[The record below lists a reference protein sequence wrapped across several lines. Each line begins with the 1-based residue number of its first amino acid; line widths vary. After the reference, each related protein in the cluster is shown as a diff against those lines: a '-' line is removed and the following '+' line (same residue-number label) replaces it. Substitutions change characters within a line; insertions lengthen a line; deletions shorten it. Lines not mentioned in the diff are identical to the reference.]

1 MIPVKA
7 SGWFN
12 SNLTKENQE
21 ILLKE
26 GIVPISDIFFDLWNN
41 EDKLKLLY
49 GSYGS
54 GKSDF
59 IATCLL
65 KRCKEE
71 KYFKGF
77 FGRKVKDKVRDS
89 CHSKLISIIK
99 RHGMQGEFSYSEQP
113 NGSLVIIC
121 LKNGNQ
127 LIPFGAQY
135 PDDMKSVDD
144 PTDIWMEEADQF
156 NAEDMQILLSR
167 LRTPKA
173 KHHLWL
179 SFNTAP
185 VMPGHWILKYFFP
198 EQTHTADKDVNESVA
213 KALSAITCTK
223 IFCNFIDN
231 YFQDKEEYLNT
242 LRFTA
247 GGDDSY
253 LQAIAYGA
261 WGVAM
266 EGLLFPLS
274 KLNLEDFSTIPQL
287 NIKDE
292 LGVDYIYLAG
302 DPADL
307 GSDSFA
313 LGIGK
318 LIGSNI
324 YITDIVYNEKGTLY
338 NEKEAVRLVIENKPH
353 SAGIEGVMGWIDVVN
368 RIRISLQKLGYE
380 GEVRALRPRTN
391 KKVRISARASFIIKH
406 FIFRKDYN
414 NIPEYAMF
422 MRNLTSYL
430 ADGTSK
436 HDDAPDLCEMI
447 ASHYERTFGEIWALQ

>member
-12 SNLTKENQE
+12 TEMNESERET
-21 ILLKE
+21 LLKS
-26 GIVPISDIFFDLWNN
+26 GIVPVSDIFYPLWNDSN
-41 EDKLKLLY
+41 KLKLLY

-54 GKSDF
+54 GKSDV
-59 IATCLL
+59 IATILL
-65 KRCKEE
+65 KRCAEE
-71 KYFKGF
+71 PYFKGF
-77 FGRKVKDKVRDS
+77 FGRKVKDKVRES
-89 CHSKLISIIK
+89 CHSKLLSIIK
-99 RHGMQGEFSYSEQP
+99 RHGLQDQYSYSEQP
-113 NGSLVIIC
+113 NGSMVITHI
-121 LKNGNQ
+121 KSGNM
-127 LIPFGAQY
+127 LIPYGAQS

-156 NAEDMQILLSR
+156 TAEDMQILLSR

-185 VMPGHWILKYFFP
+185 VLPGHWILKYFFP
-198 EQTHTADKDVNESVA
+198 EQTHIADKEVNESVK
-213 KALSAITCTK
+213 KALEAISCTK
-223 IFCNFIDN
+223 IFCNFEDN

-247 GGDDSY
+247 GGDEAY

-274 KLNLEDFSTIPQL
+274 KLNKEDFSTIPQL
-287 NIKDE
+287 NGEDE
-292 LGVDYIYLAG
+292 NGVDYVYLAG

-318 LIGSNI
+318 LIGTRI
-324 YITDIVYNEKGTLY
+324 YITDIVYNELGTLH
-338 NEKEAVRLVIENKPH
+338 NEKEAIRMCIEHKPS
-353 SAGIEGVMGWIDVVN
+353 SAGIEGVMGWIDVVT
-368 RIRISLQKLGYE
+368 RIRTALERLGYD

-391 KKVRISARASFIIKH
+391 KKVRIASRASFIINN
-406 FIFRKDYN
+406 FVFRSDYN
-414 NIPEYAMF
+414 NYPEYAMF

-447 ASHYERTFGEIWALQ
+447 AAHYERNFGEIWALQ